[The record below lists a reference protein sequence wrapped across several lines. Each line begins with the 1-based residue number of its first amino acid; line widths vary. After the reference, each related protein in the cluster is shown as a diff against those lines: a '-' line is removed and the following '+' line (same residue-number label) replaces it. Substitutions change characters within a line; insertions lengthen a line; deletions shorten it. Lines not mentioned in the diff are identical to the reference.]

1 MDGQL
6 ELVEWIHR
14 VIGSEDAA
22 EEEDAKEPVE
32 AMLTPVSAAVSVD
45 S

>member
-14 VIGSEDAA
+14 VIGSED
-22 EEEDAKEPVE
+22 PVE
-32 AMLTPVSAAVSVD
+32 DDDLRDQDEVELIPLTAAVSVD
-45 S
+45 R